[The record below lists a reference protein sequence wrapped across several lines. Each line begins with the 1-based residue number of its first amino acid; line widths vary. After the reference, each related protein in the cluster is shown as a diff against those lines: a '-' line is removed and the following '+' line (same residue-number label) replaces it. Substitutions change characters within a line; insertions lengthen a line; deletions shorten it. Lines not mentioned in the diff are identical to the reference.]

1 LNCKTKTNMINTT
14 SSELLICKAY
24 LSQIP
29 TYQKLYFHQ
38 IAFGINTAFATS
50 LNVLTCVV
58 LYKSPSISIGNY
70 YLILSLAISD
80 LIVGMVIS
88 PAAAFSIANSC
99 MLNKIGDFVSMLL
112 APTGIT
118 ICAIAYDRHLR
129 IKDKVISKT
138 KRVVVTILI
147 PWLSSLLLVVFKL
160 VGELAYTAIII
171 TLFIGAY
178 MLLFVSYLQLIRS
191 LHRVVRP
198 ASLSVKCDVVT
209 TNAINE
215 NVTKDLTHVKC
226 TQGDKD
232 GNVNLEVR
240 CNVVT
245 DDAVIKKHRKVCK
258 DVKSTHKD
266 KNRNIMFHKNMKAI
280 KFILGLICIFVFFS
294 SGMFMFRCLT
304 FLGLLYEDFAIK
316 FKTY

>member
-1 LNCKTKTNMINTT
+1 
-14 SSELLICKAY
+14 
-24 LSQIP
+24 
-29 TYQKLYFHQ
+29 
-38 IAFGINTAFATS
+38 
-50 LNVLTCVV
+50 
-58 LYKSPSISIGNY
+58 
-70 YLILSLAISD
+70 
-80 LIVGMVIS
+80 
-88 PAAAFSIANSC
+88 
-99 MLNKIGDFVSMLL
+99 
-112 APTGIT
+112 
-118 ICAIAYDRHLR
+118 
-129 IKDKVISKT
+129 
-138 KRVVVTILI
+138 
-147 PWLSSLLLVVFKL
+147 
-160 VGELAYTAIII
+160 
-171 TLFIGAY
+171 
-178 MLLFVSYLQLIRS
+178 MLLFVSYLQLIRA

-215 NVTKDLTHVKC
+215 NVTKDLNHVKC

-304 FLGLLYEDFAIK
+304 FFDLLYEDFAIK
-316 FKTY
+316 FKTYKHTMRAIGLLMFQFNSSVNPFLYFLTVPKIKRSIVEMLK